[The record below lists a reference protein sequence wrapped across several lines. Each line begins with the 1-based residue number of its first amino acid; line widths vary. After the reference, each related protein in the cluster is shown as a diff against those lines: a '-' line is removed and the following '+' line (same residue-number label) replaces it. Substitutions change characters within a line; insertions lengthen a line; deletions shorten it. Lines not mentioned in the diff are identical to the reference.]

1 MWLFAFFQADTVFG
15 RFIKISTFAVALAM
29 LFVGLVLAPQTDVA
43 VAVSLL
49 VLAALWVHGYMD
61 DRRESQVSSP
71 CVAEIRDD
79 ERRIRVLGGGID
91 LNLRLSS
98 RTLNVSRV
106 SKEFISSDAPGEFQR
121 LRSGSFDWPVR
132 VVAREKAAPKRIASG
147 AAQFKATTDEMMR
160 WSDFAP
166 ALPVASTASGH
177 VAAGHEIAVY
187 WTHPGHGERLL
198 FTVSGAAAQYEA
210 IERAFVTFSAW
221 IDEEEEARLA
231 IERRQEVEQ
240 WQREW
245 EASRLADEAE
255 QGRRRAGAGLDETPV
270 SILAQAA
277 QPLASRRW

>member
-61 DRRESQVSSP
+61 DRRESQVSAP

-106 SKEFISSDAPGEFQR
+106 SKEFISSDAPG
-121 LRSGSFDWPVR
+121 
-132 VVAREKAAPKRIASG
+132 
-147 AAQFKATTDEMMR
+147 
-160 WSDFAP
+160 
-166 ALPVASTASGH
+166 
-177 VAAGHEIAVY
+177 
-187 WTHPGHGERLL
+187 
-198 FTVSGAAAQYEA
+198 
-210 IERAFVTFSAW
+210 
-221 IDEEEEARLA
+221 
-231 IERRQEVEQ
+231 
-240 WQREW
+240 
-245 EASRLADEAE
+245 
-255 QGRRRAGAGLDETPV
+255 
-270 SILAQAA
+270 
-277 QPLASRRW
+277 